1 MSCIIDKG
9 RTSFSCNTNAGG
21 LQTMYVLASFN
32 KTLKANADI
41 DNGVIT
47 NIGNASS
54 IQVFQFDLE
63 ADENTFVEENEVSR
77 SAGTSIFT
85 SSGTLQFLKQ
95 GSDSH
100 AIFQALSKQRCQ
112 VILEDHNGLMRLVG
126 LEHGVDFTVGT
137 TTGGAL
143 GDMSGYNVTFTGREL
158 ELAPFINPTLVGPS
172 GAFEVQSAIG
182 DLVDPGSEPTDNLQ

>member
-9 RTSFSCNTNAGG
+9 RSGFSCNTNAGG
-21 LQTMYVLASFN
+21 LKAMYVLAGFDRE
-32 KTLKANADI
+32 LKVNSTIA
-41 DNGVIT
+41 NGVMT
-47 NIGNASS
+47 ATSS
-54 IQVFQFDLE
+54 ENDVYRFELE

-85 SSGTLQFLKQ
+85 STGTLQFAKQ

-100 AIFQALSKQRCQ
+100 TIFQKLSKQRCQ

-126 LEHGVDFTVGT
+126 IEHGVDFTVGT
-137 TTGGAL
+137 TSGGAL

-158 ELAPFINPTLVGPS
+158 ELAPFVSPTLVG
-172 GAFEVQSAIG
+172 ANIAEFEVQTS
-182 DLVDPGSEPTDNLQ
+182 LVTPGSETSDGSF

>member
-9 RTSFSCNTNAGG
+9 RSGFSCNTNAGG
-21 LQTMYVLASFN
+21 LKAMYVLAGFDRE
-32 KTLKANADI
+32 LKANSTVA
-41 DNGVIT
+41 NGVLT
-47 NIGNASS
+47 STTSEND
-54 IQVFQFDLE
+54 VYKFDLE

-85 SSGTLQFLKQ
+85 STGTLQFAKQ

-100 AIFQALSKQRCQ
+100 AIFQKLSKQRCQ

-126 LEHGVDFTVGT
+126 IEHGVDFTVGT
-137 TTGGAL
+137 TSGGAL

-158 ELAPFINPTLVGPS
+158 ELAPFVTPTLVS
-172 GAFEVQSAIG
+172 ATATAFEVQTTTVA
-182 DLVDPGSEPTDNLQ
+182 PGSEPTDSF

>member
-9 RTSFSCNTNAGG
+9 RTGFSCNNNAGG
-21 LQTMYVLASFN
+21 LKAMYVLAGFDRE
-32 KTLKANADI
+32 LKSNSTVSDGLMTSTTSEN
-41 DNGVIT
+41 DVYR
-47 NIGNASS
+47 
-54 IQVFQFDLE
+54 FDLE

>member
-47 NIGNASS
+47 NIGNAST

-63 ADENTFVEENEVSR
+63 ADENTFVEENEVNR
-77 SAGTSIFT
+77 GAGTSIFT
-85 SSGTLQFLKQ
+85 STGTLQFSKQ

-100 AIFQALSKQRCQ
+100 GIFQKLSKQRCQ
-112 VILEDHNGLMRLVG
+112 LILEDHNGLMRLVG
-126 LEHGVDFTVGT
+126 IEHGVDFTVGT

-143 GDMSGYNVTFTGREL
+143 GDMSGYNVTFSGKEL
-158 ELAPFINPTLVGPS
+158 ELAPFIDPTLVGSS
-172 GAFEVQSAIG
+172 GELFAVQSSF
-182 DLVDPGSEPTDNLQ
+182 VTPGEEETDGF